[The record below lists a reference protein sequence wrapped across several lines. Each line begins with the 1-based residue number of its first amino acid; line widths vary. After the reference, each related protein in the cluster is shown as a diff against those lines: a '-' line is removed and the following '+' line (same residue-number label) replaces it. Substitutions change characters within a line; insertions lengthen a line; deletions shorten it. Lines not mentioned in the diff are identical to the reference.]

1 MPNSATNVN
10 VGKPKVGGAFFKAP
24 TSTTLPTNATDTLDS
39 AFKCLGHISDAGVVN
54 SNSPSS
60 TSFKAWGGDVVYD
73 AQTEKPDTF
82 KLQLIETTN
91 VDVLKTVYGDS
102 NVSGSLDSGITVK
115 ANSKE
120 AESNAYVIDMLLR
133 DGGAKRIVIPSGK
146 ITAIGDITY
155 ADGSLI
161 GYDIT
166 ISAYPNSSGDT
177 HYEYILGAT
186 GATGATGETSEG

>member
-1 MPNSATNVN
+1 M
-10 VGKPKVGGAFFKAP
+10 
-24 TSTTLPTNATDTLDS
+24 
-39 AFKCLGHISDAGVVN
+39 
-54 SNSPSS
+54 
-60 TSFKAWGGDVVYD
+60 
-73 AQTEKPDTF
+73 
-82 KLQLIETTN
+82 
-91 VDVLKTVYGDS
+91 
-102 NVSGSLDSGITVK
+102 SGSLDSGITVK

-166 ISAYPNSSGDT
+166 ISAYPK
-177 HYEYILGAT
+177 
-186 GATGATGETSEG
+186 